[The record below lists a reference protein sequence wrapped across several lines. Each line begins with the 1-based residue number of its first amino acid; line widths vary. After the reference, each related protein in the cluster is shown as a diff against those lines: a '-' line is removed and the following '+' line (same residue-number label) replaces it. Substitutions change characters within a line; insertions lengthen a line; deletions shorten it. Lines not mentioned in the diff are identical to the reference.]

1 MFDVF
6 YTATPNISSSSENIS
21 KYIWPVFP
29 QTIFLFLID
38 YGARDLD
45 EYFHFYNSTG
55 QKFKM
60 KEIFFKKFKYL
71 HAIIIVCSCFVASY
85 ENSCFCLVVI
95 KISVK
100 VLGSAWV
107 PYQEMFFFGYPASL
121 YVYCWLVHTFES
133 FLTVCKWEGSN
144 THSLISF

>member
-1 MFDVF
+1 M
-6 YTATPNISSSSENIS
+6 
-21 KYIWPVFP
+21 FP

-100 VLGSAWV
+100 VLGSA
-107 PYQEMFFFGYPASL
+107 
-121 YVYCWLVHTFES
+121 
-133 FLTVCKWEGSN
+133 
-144 THSLISF
+144 